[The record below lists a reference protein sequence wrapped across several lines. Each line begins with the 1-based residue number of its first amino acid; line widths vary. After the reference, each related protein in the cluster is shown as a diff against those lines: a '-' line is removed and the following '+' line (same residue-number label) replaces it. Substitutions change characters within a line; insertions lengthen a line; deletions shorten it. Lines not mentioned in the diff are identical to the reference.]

1 MNAFGSFLK
10 SLVSPLV
17 SLVLL
22 PWLQTKVLRTAEDKN
37 RFELIAAISG
47 EAADVLV
54 QAYPGDDIPA
64 LIDRVV
70 DDVSDA
76 VPTTNRTVIYR
87 AATAAVRRAID
98 AYRMPTAPPT
108 P

>member
-1 MNAFGSFLK
+1 MNAFASFFK
-10 SLVSPLV
+10 SLVAPLV

-54 QAYPGDDIPA
+54 LKYPGDDVPA
-64 LIDRVV
+64 LIDRVI
-70 DDVSDA
+70 DDVANA

-87 AATAAVRRAID
+87 AAAAAVRRAVD
-98 AYRMPTAPPT
+98 SYRTPPT